1 MGLGSQPQEDPSLPQ
16 LCLRPPNTPTQTESP
31 KTHSRRCLTDL
42 VLPVTRLQK
51 PRLHAPRTR
60 ASLANSLQSDL
71 RWMMILVPVLTPE
84 ASAIS
89 NTPELRHIQKRE
101 SQFHTSL
108 LTKPIW
114 QVQSLF
120 LGIFTGRA
128 QQFESPHRKKRQS
141 ATFSEPCLAPQ
152 PPTLSGTVAVEVW
165 GAGLSHSLR
174 TAPAH
179 QELLLGFMSGWRQ
192 TLGGKGQSPG
202 DCPTSYI
209 SSVCF

>member
-1 MGLGSQPQEDPSLPQ
+1 M
-16 LCLRPPNTPTQTESP
+16 
-31 KTHSRRCLTDL
+31 RCLADS

-101 SQFHTSL
+101 SQFHTLL

-114 QVQSLF
+114 QVWSLF
-120 LGIFTGRA
+120 LGIFTSRA
-128 QQFESPHRKKRQS
+128 QTGTERKGKV
-141 ATFSEPCLAPQ
+141 ALFLNPAEPPQ
-152 PPTLSGTVAVEVW
+152 PPMLSGTVAVEVW
-165 GAGLSHSLR
+165 GMGLSCSLR
-174 TAPAH
+174 MAPAH
-179 QELLLGFMSGWRQ
+179 QEFLLGFMSGWRQ

-202 DCPTSYI
+202 DLPTFCI
-209 SSVCF
+209 NSVSF

>member
-1 MGLGSQPQEDPSLPQ
+1 M
-16 LCLRPPNTPTQTESP
+16 
-31 KTHSRRCLTDL
+31 RCLADS

-101 SQFHTSL
+101 SQFHTLL

-114 QVQSLF
+114 QVWSLS
-120 LGIFTGRA
+120 LGIFTSRA
-128 QQFESPHRKKRQS
+128 QTGTERKGKVALFLNPAEPPSHQCCQGQWLLRCGVWGSPAPSGWPLPIRSSSWALCQAGARHWGERDRAPETSPPS
-141 ATFSEPCLAPQ
+141 ALTLCVSEPLAQ
-152 PPTLSGTVAVEVW
+152 AT
-165 GAGLSHSLR
+165 
-174 TAPAH
+174 
-179 QELLLGFMSGWRQ
+179 
-192 TLGGKGQSPG
+192 
-202 DCPTSYI
+202 
-209 SSVCF
+209 